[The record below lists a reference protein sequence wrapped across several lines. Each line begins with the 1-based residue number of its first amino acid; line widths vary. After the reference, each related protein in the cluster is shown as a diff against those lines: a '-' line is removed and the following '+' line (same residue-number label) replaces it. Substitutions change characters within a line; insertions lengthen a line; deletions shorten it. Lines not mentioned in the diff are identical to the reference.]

1 MANDN
6 TLLIG
11 DASHPMLG
19 AFGSGAAFAM
29 QDGWLYAQAL
39 DYFIRER
46 QLGPRE
52 AVTASLKL
60 FDEVRGPYYHRM
72 YKYMAEPNVDLS
84 GKFSTQSP
92 DPSAPLYWVFG
103 HDIGVEWEKVRTGL
117 DRGDGHEVAID
128 L

>member
-1 MANDN
+1 
-6 TLLIG
+6 
-11 DASHPMLG
+11 MLG

-72 YKYMAEPNVDLS
+72 YMYMAEPNVDLS

-117 DRGDGHEVAID
+117 GRGDGHEVAID